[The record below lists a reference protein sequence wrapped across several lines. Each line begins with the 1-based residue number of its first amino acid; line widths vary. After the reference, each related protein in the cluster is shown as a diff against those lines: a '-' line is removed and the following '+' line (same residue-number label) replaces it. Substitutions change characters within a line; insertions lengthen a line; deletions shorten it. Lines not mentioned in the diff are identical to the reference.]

1 MKTPKGPTEAQARF
15 TRQMRVIAIVI
26 AGATVLWLVLGE
38 IGREYGWP
46 PRFALLIDFA
56 ALAAY
61 AWALI
66 NAWVLWR
73 KRQDV

>member
-1 MKTPKGPTEAQARF
+1 MMPPAPDKAARF
-15 TRQMRVIAIVI
+15 ARQMRVVALVI

-46 PRFALLIDFA
+46 PRLALLFDLA
-56 ALAAY
+56 AIAAY

-73 KRQDV
+73 KRQDI

>member
-1 MKTPKGPTEAQARF
+1 VKTPKGPTEAQARF
-15 TRQMRVIAIVI
+15 ARQMRVIAIVI